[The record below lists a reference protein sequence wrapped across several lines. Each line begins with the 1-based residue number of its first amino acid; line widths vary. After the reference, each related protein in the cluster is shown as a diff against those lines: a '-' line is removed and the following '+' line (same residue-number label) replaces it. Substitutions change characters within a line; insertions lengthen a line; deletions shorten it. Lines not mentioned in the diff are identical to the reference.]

1 MRDNVKQ
8 FIRLIWNDA
17 DIKQAAEETGIV
29 DMPINDF
36 VNESSL
42 LVGGKINRYKVEA
55 LMMQMFTKQ
64 FRDIEDLVM

>member
-36 VNESSL
+36 VNEFSL
-42 LVGGKINRYKVEA
+42 LAGGKINRHKVEA